1 MRVVNVAPV
10 DYRNIELV
18 NKVENGATVDQEE
31 ELEEEEEEREEGA
44 GGSNRLNNPIDW

>member
-1 MRVVNVAPV
+1 MAPV

-44 GGSNRLNNPIDW
+44 GINKNANVQ